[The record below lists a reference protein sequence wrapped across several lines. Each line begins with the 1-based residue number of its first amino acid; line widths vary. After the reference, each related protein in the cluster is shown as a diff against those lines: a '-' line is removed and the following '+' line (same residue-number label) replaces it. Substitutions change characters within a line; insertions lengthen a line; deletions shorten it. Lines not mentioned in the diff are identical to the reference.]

1 MASIAPVR
9 RTALTFWQKMNL
21 GMTLFI
27 LFGFAQFAARGL
39 VDYAHAPLEFHL
51 HGMLM
56 VLWLALLVSQSL
68 LAGRGMLALHMAMGW
83 ASVIMVPAIV
93 VVASLTCLAAL
104 SSGLV
109 PPFFTP
115 AYFLALVH
123 VSVVL
128 FAVMVMAAVVLREDA
143 GWHKR
148 LMIGSTVLLLEPALG
163 RVLPMPLIMPWGEW
177 LSMVIQLG
185 VVWLVVRHD
194 RRECGRVHPA
204 TVTAALVVVT
214 SHLVIEALAL
224 VPAWQGLAE
233 AIVRG

>member
-1 MASIAPVR
+1 MASIAFAR

-21 GMTLFI
+21 GMAVFI

-39 VDYAHAPLEFHL
+39 VDYSHAPLEFHL

-56 VLWLALLVSQSL
+56 VLWLALLVGQSL
-68 LAGRGMLALHMAMGW
+68 LAGRGTLALHRSMGW

-93 VVASLTCLAAL
+93 VVASLTSLAAL
-104 SSGLV
+104 AGGLV

-123 VSVVL
+123 VSMVL
-128 FAVMVMAAVVLREDA
+128 FAVLVMAAVVLREDA

-148 LMIGSTVLLLEPALG
+148 LMVGSTVLLLEPALG

-177 LSMVIQLG
+177 LAMAIQLG

-194 RRECGRVHPA
+194 RAESGRIHPA
-204 TVTAALVVVT
+204 TIAAALAVAT
-214 SHLVIEALAL
+214 SHLVIEIMARI
-224 VPAWQGLAE
+224 PAWQDLAA